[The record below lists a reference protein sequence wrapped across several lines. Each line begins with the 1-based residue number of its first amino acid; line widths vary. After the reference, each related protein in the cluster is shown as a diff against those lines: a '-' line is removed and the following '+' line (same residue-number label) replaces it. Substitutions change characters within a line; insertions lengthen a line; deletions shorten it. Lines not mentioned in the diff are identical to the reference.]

1 MGEVAGGRA
10 AGPIP
15 LEAAQPYHCGAPPWR
30 QGGGGSVGPTW
41 RFGHPPRPALEAGV
55 AGLIR
60 WHSKRMSA
68 NSIRL
73 GVSTPRPGSVSGA
86 MPMVRNPYRIPS
98 MAAVSL
104 SVSTVKPL
112 GDRIFIK
119 VSESEEKT
127 AGGILLPDTAKEKPQ
142 VGEVVQVGPGKRN
155 DDGTR
160 QAPEVSVG
168 DKVLYS
174 KYAGTD
180 IKLGT
185 DEYVLLSEKDIL
197 AIVN

>member
-1 MGEVAGGRA
+1 MA
-10 AGPIP
+10 
-15 LEAAQPYHCGAPPWR
+15 
-30 QGGGGSVGPTW
+30 SV
-41 RFGHPPRPALEAGV
+41 
-55 AGLIR
+55 
-60 WHSKRMSA
+60 
-68 NSIRL
+68 N
-73 GVSTPRPGSVSGA
+73 
-86 MPMVRNPYRIPS
+86 
-98 MAAVSL
+98 L

-112 GDRIFIK
+112 GDRIFVK

-142 VGEVVQVGPGKRN
+142 VGSVAQVGPGKRN

-180 IKLGT
+180 IKLGS

-197 AIVN
+197 AIVG

>member
-1 MGEVAGGRA
+1 MLWRHSLPERRNLTTAKANRA
-10 AGPIP
+10 RFGQPHA
-15 LEAAQPYHCGAPPWR
+15 LEL
-30 QGGGGSVGPTW
+30 VGP
-41 RFGHPPRPALEAGV
+41 HLRP
-55 AGLIR
+55 IS
-60 WHSKRMSA
+60 WHSSTLSA
-68 NSIRL
+68 RCLPVDQWRSAPL
-73 GVSTPRPGSVSGA
+73 TLLLQLT
-86 MPMVRNPYRIPS
+86 

-119 VSESEEKT
+119 VSASEETT
-127 AGGILLPDTAKEKPQ
+127 AGGILLPDTDKEKPQ

-155 DDGTR
+155 DDGSR
-160 QAPEVSVG
+160 QAPEVGVG

-180 IKLGT
+180 IKLGS

-197 AIVN
+197 AVVN